1 MTCKDC
7 IHYEACEATRN
18 EIIGMSEKIIEGLVR
33 QSHSLVYDESRKANF
48 CNYFK
53 DRSKFIELP
62 CKVGDTFYGFLNGFA
77 EKFKCFK
84 LSYSY
89 DKNNEVQIILE
100 TLIGDKYIFGESAF
114 LTKEEAEQALKR
126 GENVKKTL

>member
-62 CKVGDTFYGFLNGFA
+62 CKVGQELYRVKHLGKGTVTTTSLNANTFWRIVMQGEFGRTVFLTKKEA
-77 EKFKCFK
+77 EKALKEK
-84 LSYSY
+84 E
-89 DKNNEVQIILE
+89 KNNEH
-100 TLIGDKYIFGESAF
+100 
-114 LTKEEAEQALKR
+114 
-126 GENVKKTL
+126 